1 MSNWEL
7 LDVEAHP
14 SMGKPFFSARFIDR
28 GDPDL
33 HIDLCIMLTP
43 QRQAK
48 VVSTA
53 VELVSEADNERGIP
67 AGRLRSIPY
76 GELTLKVL
84 GRLNHPAV
92 RARGLGNIGQP
103 QHEYDYRELRQQWP
117 NGDVERVSKAV
128 ADSYTAA
135 ITSGQPPKPTIA
147 ERFEVST
154 STASRMIAKAREL
167 GFLRAQSVGGRP
179 KQKDRSDG
187 TQTPRRRRI
196 GDNIHKESK

>member
-7 LDVEAHP
+7 LEVEAHP
-14 SMGKPFFSARFIDR
+14 SMGKPFFLARFIDR

-33 HIDLCIMLTP
+33 HIDLCVMLTP

-76 GELTLKVL
+76 GELTVKVL
-84 GRLNHPAV
+84 GRLNHPSV
-92 RARGLGNIGQP
+92 RLGLGYIGQDED
-103 QHEYDYRELRQQWP
+103 EYDFRELRQEWP
-117 NGDVERVSKAV
+117 NGDIEQVSKV
-128 ADSYTAA
+128 VTGSYLHA
-135 ITSGQPPKPTIA
+135 IVSGHPPKTVIA
-147 ERFEVST
+147 ERFGVST

-167 GFLRAQSVGGRP
+167 GFLHAQSVGGRP
-179 KQKDRSDG
+179 KQKDRNDG
-187 TQTPRRRRI
+187 TQTPRRRRT
-196 GDNIHKESK
+196 GDDIHKESK